1 MGCHLRAAT
10 RGLRGAA
17 PRQTGR
23 LPTGLGGS
31 PAVAGRGA
39 RGLGV
44 AESQAALRSHP
55 AERRRGART
64 GPPLR
69 LAAPPLSR
77 SARRGARGART
88 RGPAS
93 RPLPTPGARDKRRA
107 AGAGARAL
115 QPASA
120 TGGPASPAAHPTP
133 LPARSSPSGTCS
145 RARAEDTAPPP
156 PPPKS
161 PKLRGC
167 RPPGAG
173 GKVRAR
179 GARSDPATRGAA
191 ERTTVGGLSRA
202 AAASQRCE
210 WSARPTAG

>member
-1 MGCHLRAAT
+1 MPPAGRHARAPV
-10 RGLRGAA
+10 RGSPADWAA
-17 PRQTGR
+17 PYRAGR
-23 LPTGLGGS
+23 LPRGCGARGAGPGGGR
-31 PAVAGRGA
+31 VAGRAAVPPGREAA
-39 RGLGV
+39 RGPHG
-44 AESQAALRSHP
+44 AAS
-55 AERRRGART
+55 AIGCT
-64 GPPLR
+64 PP
-69 LAAPPLSR
+69 PSR

-107 AGAGARAL
+107 AGAGGRAL

-191 ERTTVGGLSRA
+191 ERTTVGGLSRTA
-202 AAASQRCE
+202 ATSQRCE